1 MLPCAHAV
9 NCSID
14 NSGLSFDMNEDTQL
28 VVPASAGILSK
39 AIDIS
44 RLSIVSVQPTW
55 RGGIVTLN
63 MTDGSFTYV
72 PPLNHN
78 GYDGFSA
85 TVDVTNGAST
95 SIGVYINIGA
105 CCATTRCNVY
115 TTLKYHN
122 KLLLGS
128 GACMPTHSLRYAH
141 HPQLHFPHNQPR
153 SA

>member
-1 MLPCAHAV
+1 M

-63 MTDGSFTYV
+63 MTDGSFTY
-72 PPLNHN
+72 
-78 GYDGFSA
+78 GSA
-85 TVDVTNGAST
+85 AQSQ
-95 SIGVYINIGA
+95 
-105 CCATTRCNVY
+105 R
-115 TTLKYHN
+115 
-122 KLLLGS
+122 
-128 GACMPTHSLRYAH
+128 LRWILCH
-141 HPQLHFPHNQPR
+141 R
-153 SA
+153 